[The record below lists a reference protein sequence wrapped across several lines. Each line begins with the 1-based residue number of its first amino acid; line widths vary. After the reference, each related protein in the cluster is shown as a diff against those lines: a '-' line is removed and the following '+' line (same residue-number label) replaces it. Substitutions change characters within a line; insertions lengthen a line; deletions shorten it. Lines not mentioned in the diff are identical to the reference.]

1 MTSRQSVVVTGIGVV
16 SAAGCGTAPF
26 AATLATSDVI
36 RTPIDRSAGYHRE
49 ESSRT
54 AILSGGADLSDWIS
68 PLKAR
73 RMSQPSK
80 QAVAAAN
87 IAVAQSS
94 LESNDLN
101 RAAIVV
107 ATSYGAAD
115 VTENILR
122 QAMLEGPESVSPA
135 LFTESV
141 ANAPAAQVAM
151 ALKARGPNL
160 TIVQRQA
167 GPLIALA
174 QGVSAILS
182 GRSSIALVGAVDEV
196 NPLMHSILDR
206 FRALAKPGDDG
217 VETAR
222 PFDQKRSG
230 FLAGDG
236 AAVVILETEEAARER
251 GARPLV
257 RIRMTGRAFDPTA
270 PRTSWSQ
277 DHGSLSESMK
287 RSLLANG
294 VGLAGIDRLV
304 TGGCG
309 IGPGDRIEALVLRS
323 LFGDVPLPPVLA
335 PKGVTGESGGGFLAA
350 AVLAATGSP
359 FGPTPGFTN
368 EDPELGVIP
377 HDGRSLSDPAAV
389 LASGF
394 AAGGA
399 AAWALLEPVKP

>member
-1 MTSRQSVVVTGIGVV
+1 MTSRETVVITGIGVV
-16 SAAGCGTAPF
+16 SAAGCGTEPF
-26 AATLATSDVI
+26 AEALATSDVI
-36 RTPIDRSAGYHRE
+36 RTPVDRSAGYHLAN
-49 ESSRT
+49 SSQT
-54 AILSGGADLSDWIS
+54 AILSGGTDLSEWIS

-80 QAVAAAN
+80 QAVAASN
-87 IAVAQSS
+87 MAVAQAGI
-94 LESNDLN
+94 ESDNLA

-122 QAMLEGPESVSPA
+122 QAMLEGPEVVSPS

-151 ALKARGPNL
+151 ALKAKGPNL

-167 GPLIALA
+167 GPLTALA
-174 QGVSAILS
+174 HGVSIVSS
-182 GRSSIALVGAVDEV
+182 GKSSIALVGAVDEV

-206 FRALAKPGDDG
+206 FRALAKPGNDG

-222 PFDQKRSG
+222 PYDRSRAG

-236 AAVVILETEEAARER
+236 ASVVILETEAAARER
-251 GARPLV
+251 GVKPMARV
-257 RIRMTGRAFDPTA
+257 RMTGQAFDPTA
-270 PRTSWSQ
+270 PRTSWSR
-277 DHGSLSESMK
+277 DPGLLSESMAK
-287 RSLLANG
+287 NFLSNG
-294 VGLAGIDRLV
+294 INPADIDRLV

-323 LFGDVPLPPVLA
+323 LFGEEPLPSVLA

-350 AVLAATGSP
+350 VILATTGTP
-359 FGPTPGFTN
+359 FGPTPGFTT

-377 HDGRSLSDPAAV
+377 HDGRPLQNPSAV
-389 LASGF
+389 LATSF

-399 AAWALLEPVKP
+399 AAWAILEPA